1 MQRTWSK
8 WAAGGLALTA
18 SVRASAQ
25 DGGPQKEIAE
35 ALENTHER
43 VGVVGSRLAEIGEQ
57 ALELLPLLGVALAV
71 IALSVLVAR
80 IVTGGDWLFRWIGNR
95 FLRDLVRHF
104 TAIALV
110 GIGVLVALELLD
122 ATALVGATLGAAG
135 VVGIAVG
142 FAFRDI
148 IENYLAGLLLSM
160 RRPFAPNDYVAID
173 GDEGRVVRLTSRATV
188 LLTLEGNH
196 LRIPNAKVFKAV
208 LLNYTSNPLRQFN
221 FIVEVGVN
229 EDLVRAQSLGVR
241 TLASMDAVIKEP
253 PPFGLIQELGASSV
267 PIRFHAWVDQT
278 STDFF
283 KAKSEG
289 IRMVKSAFDSENIEM
304 PEPIYRV
311 YVRETAPSPSQE
323 GVSPDASLRQEGD
336 TAADERIDLQV
347 EAERA
352 EGGPD
357 LLDEDAPRE

>member
-1 MQRTWSK
+1 MQTTWSN
-8 WAAGGLALTA
+8 WAAGCLALSA

-25 DGGPQKEIAE
+25 EGGPQKEIAE

-43 VGVVGSRLAEIGEQ
+43 VDVVGSRLAEIGDQ
-57 ALELLPLLGVALAV
+57 ALDLLPLLGVALTV
-71 IALSVLVAR
+71 VVLSSLVAR
-80 IVTGGDWLFRWIGNR
+80 LVTGSDWLFRWIKNR
-95 FLRDLVRHF
+95 FLRDLVRQL

-110 GIGVLVALELLD
+110 AMGVLIALELLD

-148 IENYLAGLLLSM
+148 IENYLAGLLLGM

-208 LLNYTSNPLRQFN
+208 LLNYTRNPLRQFH

-229 EDLVRAQSLGVR
+229 EDLVRAQELGCR
-241 TLASMDAVIKEP
+241 TLAKMDAVLDQP
-253 PPFGLIQELGASSV
+253 PPFALIQELGSSSV

-283 KAKSEG
+283 KAQSEG
-289 IRMVKSAFDSENIEM
+289 IRLVKSALDEGKVEM

-311 YVRETAPSPSQE
+311 YLQEALPSPSQE
-323 GVSPDASLRQEGD
+323 VVEPATTVQEEGD
-336 TAADERIDLQV
+336 TSADLQFDRQV

-357 LLDEDAPRE
+357 LLDEDAPQE

>member
-1 MQRTWSK
+1 MHSIWSK
-8 WAAGGLALTA
+8 WAAWCLALAA
-18 SVRASAQ
+18 SLRARAQ

-43 VGVVGSRLAEIGEQ
+43 VDVLGSRFTEIGEQ
-57 ALELLPLLGVALAV
+57 ALQLLPLLGIALGVVAL
-71 IALSVLVAR
+71 STLVAR
-80 IVTGGDWLFRWIGNR
+80 IVTRGDWLFRWIRNR

-104 TAIALV
+104 TAIALI
-110 GIGVLVALELLD
+110 GLGVLVALELLD
-122 ATALVGATLGAAG
+122 ATSLVGAAIGAAG

-148 IENYLAGLLLSM
+148 MENYLAGLLLSM
-160 RRPFAPNDYVAID
+160 RRPFAPNDYIAID
-173 GDEGRVVRLTSRATV
+173 GHEGRVVRLTSRATV

-208 LLNYTSNPLRQFN
+208 LLNYTHNPQRQFD
-221 FIVEVGVN
+221 FIVEVGVT
-229 EDLVRAQSLGVR
+229 EDLVRAQELGVE
-241 TLASMDAVIKEP
+241 TLCNMDAVIAQP

-283 KAKSEG
+283 KARSEG
-289 IRMVKSAFDSENIEM
+289 IRLVKSAFDEANVEM

-311 YVRETAPSPSQE
+311 YLREAVPSPSQE
-323 GVSPDASLRQEGD
+323 TADLSATIREEGD
-336 TAADERIDLQV
+336 TAADEQFDLQV

-357 LLDEDAPRE
+357 LLDEDSPRE